1 MYISYLYLDNHC
13 WHFICYYIYFVYF
26 NWNTS
31 FLHIPLNLSSE
42 FRELFQKIIKLQN
55 QNFWGQKQKDTKSI
69 IPVIPLLL
77 SVVFLIRSHLKS
89 GVWIMDI
96 YIDVVNM
103 LSTVLK
109 YIRRQPTFLL
119 QCRRE
124 KKICDNILNWALLKY
139 SLYQSRK
146 VLWLNL
152 RFFTWLYTWRSVTC
166 SISLSISSLEK

>member
-1 MYISYLYLDNHC
+1 MLLYLFC
-13 WHFICYYIYFVYF
+13 LFQLKYIISAY
-26 NWNTS
+26 
-31 FLHIPLNLSSE
+31 SSE
-42 FRELFQKIIKLQN
+42 FIIWIQRTFSEDYKAAESKLLRTKTERYKINYSCDPVVVVRRLFDKVPSQV
-55 QNFWGQKQKDTKSI
+55 WGLD
-69 IPVIPLLL
+69 
-77 SVVFLIRSHLKS
+77 H
-89 GVWIMDI
+89 GYI
-96 YIDVVNM
+96 YRCFNM